1 MFWEPTIKY
10 NCFNNDQQNVYSSPF
25 LVRPPS
31 QNATPHIRPSPQN
44 VTLPVRPSSQNA
56 TLHIRP
62 SSSKVTPLVRPEFEC
77 IEIVKYY

>member
-25 LVRPPS
+25 LVRP
-31 QNATPHIRPSPQN
+31 SPQN
-44 VTLPVRPSSQNA
+44 VTLLVRPSSQNA
-56 TLHIRP
+56 TLHIRS
-62 SSSKVTPLVRPEFEC
+62 SSSKVTPLVKPEFEC